1 MVTSPETEFVT
12 CLDTEQVT
20 RIFGEDDPAS
30 SWSDVDPSFPDE
42 TIEIFAPGT
51 DSGTY
56 DFLVEDVLGL
66 EASRQDYNASED
78 DNIIAQG
85 IQGTQ
90 NSWGFFGFAYYQES
104 ADSVK
109 AIEYDGGEGCVAP
122 SVETAQD
129 ESYQM
134 TRPLF
139 IYVKDESLQ
148 RPEVEAFV
156 RYYLDNVQTLI
167 EDVGYVPETEEAL
180 EQARQALEDAVAGGS
195 SAAGEEAT
203 E

>member
-1 MVTSPETEFVT
+1 
-12 CLDTEQVT
+12 
-20 RIFGEDDPAS
+20 
-30 SWSDVDPSFPDE
+30 
-42 TIEIFAPGT
+42 
-51 DSGTY
+51 
-56 DFLVEDVLGL
+56 
-66 EASRQDYNASED
+66 
-78 DNIIAQG
+78 
-85 IQGTQ
+85 
-90 NSWGFFGFAYYQES
+90 SWGFFGFAYYQES

-167 EDVGYVPETEEAL
+167 EDVGYVPETEESL